1 MTQESEKCPICDER
15 FICPSCHVRLKKENR
30 GLLSAKTKKTSF
42 IFDLILLIFIPI
54 IKVIDVANAN
64 EIRHEKEINR
74 LEAINAQLLEV
85 LSKFMDFKDSDYV
98 PNAMFD
104 RADRLIKQ
112 IK

>member
-30 GLLSAKTKKTSF
+30 GLL
-42 IFDLILLIFIPI
+42 
-54 IKVIDVANAN
+54 KVIDVANAN